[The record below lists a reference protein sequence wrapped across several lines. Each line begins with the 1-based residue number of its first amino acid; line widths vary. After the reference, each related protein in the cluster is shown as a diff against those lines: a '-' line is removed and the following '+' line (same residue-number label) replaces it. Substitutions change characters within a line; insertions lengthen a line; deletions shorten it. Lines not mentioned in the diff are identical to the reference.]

1 MISEQEVRVGTK
13 VRVQECLRD
22 PKLRG
27 LVGEVVQVH
36 GTDDYRALAV
46 RFTDGRSS
54 LFWDHELEE
63 AGEGRFRWWRSLFF
77 SAERTSPGE
86 DPGRPC
92 R

>member
-36 GTDDYRALAV
+36 GTDDYRALDV
-46 RFTDGRSS
+46 RFRD
-54 LFWDHELEE
+54 
-63 AGEGRFRWWRSLFF
+63 
-77 SAERTSPGE
+77 
-86 DPGRPC
+86 
-92 R
+92 